1 MIKAKGGCWNPPPPA
16 PGPADGN
23 YPGVAITAI
32 GMGTE
37 PDDDEGGFKR
47 AYTPT
52 FFRQVDNSIEAG
64 APWGGN
70 YHPGSATQLV
80 TIHTVDADG
89 MPIAGEATMRGD
101 SGGPILYHLPDGTWQ
116 IIGNLNGDAQ
126 PSYADAYEA
135 APAYLHW
142 IESVTGTDV
151 SPCHDLN
158 DEDEWEWHGACLGDL
173 PISIDQSV
181 AGSYVTDSCSAH
193 TTGGQYCGGW
203 WSPPLDKA
211 TGSMPMPNHP
221 WIQAS
226 FVEDSLATTLT
237 LANNGD
243 FGDPVDVDAVA
254 DYLYDAAYDHSSYS
268 FLANIH
274 DEGEVGVGYLSV
286 AVSASFAGSTAGE
299 YEVFSE
305 PDYDCGKGRIIV
317 VDPTGGRTEWGLDS
331 SGVLGD
337 AACEGYFGADLG
349 VGDFNG
355 DGYDDLAV
363 GSPGAAVGSLS
374 SAGKVHVLYGSAT
387 GLTAA
392 GDQMFHQNSTGISG
406 SAHAW
411 TFFAERLTT
420 GDFDCNGSDDL
431 VVGSPRA
438 TVGGHYEAGI
448 VHVLYGTTGG
458 LSSVN
463 DLLYEGSAGVGDTP
477 MDHDH
482 LCRQS
487 C

>member
-1 MIKAKGGCWNPPPPA
+1 
-16 PGPADGN
+16 
-23 YPGVAITAI
+23 
-32 GMGTE
+32 
-37 PDDDEGGFKR
+37 
-47 AYTPT
+47 
-52 FFRQVDNSIEAG
+52 
-64 APWGGN
+64 
-70 YHPGSATQLV
+70 
-80 TIHTVDADG
+80 
-89 MPIAGEATMRGD
+89 
-101 SGGPILYHLPDGTWQ
+101 
-116 IIGNLNGDAQ
+116 
-126 PSYADAYEA
+126 
-135 APAYLHW
+135 
-142 IESVTGTDV
+142 
-151 SPCHDLN
+151 
-158 DEDEWEWHGACLGDL
+158 
-173 PISIDQSV
+173 
-181 AGSYVTDSCSAH
+181 
-193 TTGGQYCGGW
+193 
-203 WSPPLDKA
+203 
-211 TGSMPMPNHP
+211 
-221 WIQAS
+221 
-226 FVEDSLATTLT
+226 
-237 LANNGD
+237 
-243 FGDPVDVDAVA
+243 VA

-482 LCRQS
+482 FGASVAAGQLNSSS
-487 C
+487 CADLAIGVPGEDIATASDVGQVHVLYGSSTGLPTQADVSLMQGTAGVANTASAYDRFGARLEVSSPPTGGDILRILVPNEQCYSGSNDPVIGWHLIQAGTAGINLTTDTLECTPVGEVALPTDVWGDLKQLTRLHAVRISQEATP